1 MSTQEQLEAENDAL
15 RRENLEM
22 RRRLE
27 TLERE
32 AEQQK
37 QRIAALQHSELVLQ
51 AFLDHTPA
59 VMYVKDS
66 AGRLI
71 LTNAELDTFFGV
83 PRGGM
88 LGKSDFDFFP
98 RDVAEGVFAFDRSVI
113 ASGRAQQK
121 EDTFPH
127 PDGMRN
133 YLTIKFPIP
142 GIGAEGALGG
152 VSIDITP
159 IKQAETARAA
169 AQAEIIA
176 AQQATIRELATPLLP
191 IADHAL
197 LLPIVGAVDE
207 ARAQR
212 IIEQL
217 LHAITEQGADTAIID
232 ITGVR
237 SVDAQVA
244 EALVHAAQGVQ
255 LLGAR
260 AVLTGIQPSIARM
273 FVDMGV
279 DLSGLATTGTL
290 QEGISRALQRR
301 ATRTRTKAV

>member
-1 MSTQEQLEAENDAL
+1 MSTQERLEAENDAL

-27 TLERE
+27 ALERE
-32 AEQQK
+32 NEEQK

-51 AFLDHTPA
+51 GFLDHTPA
-59 VMYVKDS
+59 VMYVKD
-66 AGRLI
+66 AEGRLI
-71 LTNAELDTFFGV
+71 LTNSEVDKFFGA

-88 LGKSDFDFFP
+88 LGKSDFDYFP
-98 RDVAEGVFAFDRSVI
+98 KAVAEEVCAFDRSVM
-113 ASGRAQQK
+113 ASGRACQK
-121 EDTFPH
+121 EDAFPH
-127 PDGMRN
+127 PEGMRH
-133 YLTIKFPIP
+133 YLTIKFPIY

-159 IKQAETARAA
+159 IKQAEALRAA
-169 AQAEIIA
+169 AQAEIIE

-191 IADHAL
+191 IAEHAL

-217 LHAITEQGADTAIID
+217 LQAITEQGADTAIID

-244 EALVHAAQGVQ
+244 EALVRAAQGVR
-255 LLGAR
+255 LLGAKV
-260 AVLTGIQPSIARM
+260 VLTGIQPSIART
-273 FVDMGV
+273 FVEMGV

-290 QEGISRALQRR
+290 EEGIARALRR
-301 ATRTRTKAV
+301 RGTTTRTKAD